1 LRSSRKHEG
10 LGAEATART
19 DLHAIKFALLFAVL
33 DRKAQID
40 ADDVSRGIALA
51 TFNMEVASSVI
62 GTAGL
67 SRTGAA
73 EQRLIA
79 ALKNGRL
86 STREAMR
93 RLHLSA
99 DELDRISRSL
109 ERVGEIE
116 IVTETNQ
123 AGRRRVFL
131 EAV

>member
-1 LRSSRKHEG
+1 
-10 LGAEATART
+10 
-19 DLHAIKFALLFAVL
+19 
-33 DRKAQID
+33 
-40 ADDVSRGIALA
+40 
-51 TFNMEVASSVI
+51 MEVALSVI

-67 SRTGAA
+67 SRIGAA
-73 EQRLIA
+73 EQKLMA

-99 DELDRISRSL
+99 EELDRISRSL

-116 IVTETNQ
+116 IISETTA

-131 EAV
+131 EAI